1 MPSASS
7 NIPHPCNCPLCFL
20 LLDDIL
26 LLSLLLFFQYLFN
39 RLRYDMSTPFLLLF
53 LLSLHST
60 SAQELSRTISTAWG
74 VVVGELVS
82 PGTNDLPPVTQ
93 YLGIPYGS
101 APVADNRFNY
111 VKSAPKW
118 THSTKETKVLSPSC
132 VQTQLPELS
141 ETKAMKLMS
150 SQRFDFV
157 HRLLPKLKMQ
167 SEDCLYM
174 NVFVPERLHSMS
186 KLSVMVI
193 VHGDEYGWGSGGP
206 FNGTTLASFGQI
218 IVVTLNYRLG
228 PFGFLGRCESSSC
241 RGNEGMSD
249 LISALTMLKSTAADF
264 GGDATSVTLMGW
276 GSGAALVSLLM
287 ASPITNPSDRLFK
300 RAILLDGTALSPWAM
315 AEDPQGAFLDLAEKL
330 NCVTEESK
338 KSPSALFNGGINQVI
353 KCLQD
358 HSAENITRTV
368 HSIHSPS
375 FLSSFAP
382 IVDGQFVPNKPSVL
396 FTPQYGNLF
405 RDIDLM
411 VGTASFPSHHMMGD
425 EELKN
430 GMSAEKRNK
439 MIRTLVRNLYKFHR
453 NEIMAAILNEYTDW
467 TNPKESSRALR
478 DSILS
483 ILSDSLFVAP
493 LIRTLRAH
501 SSDETSR
508 NSKTFFFHFAHETRS
523 WSAEQ
528 ANSGIRGSFS
538 GDHIPYILGYPLSRK
553 DNDEKLYY
561 GFDADD
567 RGLSRVMMN
576 FVSNFVKSGDPQMPT
591 KMSKQSGMEENFARI
606 AWPQYNQMNREAY
619 LEIGANRENP
629 ALVKNYYRN
638 AHVGF
643 WSGLVP
649 QLHAAGKEGVTV
661 PEEHHFLPDYFKTDS
676 FYGHIRPFGGRANL
690 PIPPPPMPPTPPP
703 IVKNPTPSPSSPS
716 SLSPPSS
723 PVYSSYSTMLSL
735 TVAVGCGLLA
745 LNICVFFGMYRTC
758 MNNSRGKKKL
768 QLQYQTYSA
777 NHGQNPDVQYSI
789 NSPLALPPPPPSS
802 NHSQSL
808 MDDVLPPTINGIIC
822 GSLPRSNANAHYSRG
837 TASSHVYT
845 SSLPLHHHHHEQEP
859 LLSASQK
866 TSIAGIRAGVS
877 PTCPRHGRTAI
888 ANAAASRGNSLA
900 SGTLGGSTIGRDPL
914 GSLPPSSV
922 PIEEIQV

>member
-1 MPSASS
+1 SG
-7 NIPHPCNCPLCFL
+7 
-20 LLDDIL
+20 
-26 LLSLLLFFQYLFN
+26 
-39 RLRYDMSTPFLLLF
+39 
-53 LLSLHST
+53 
-60 SAQELSRTISTAWG
+60 QELSRTVNTGWG

-101 APVADNRFNY
+101 APVASDRFNM

-118 THSTKETKVLSPSC
+118 THSTKETKTLSPSC
-132 VQTQLPELS
+132 VQTGLPELS
-141 ETKAMKLMS
+141 ETKAMKMMS

-157 HRLLPKLKMQ
+157 HRLLPKLKIQ

-174 NVFVPERLHSMS
+174 NIFVPERLQSMS
-186 KLSVMVI
+186 KLSVLVI

-206 FNGTTLASFGQI
+206 FNGTTLASYGQI

-228 PFGFLGRCESSSC
+228 AFGFLGRCESSSC

-249 LISALTMLKSTAADF
+249 LVSALTMLKSTAGDF
-264 GGDATSVTLMGW
+264 GGDQTSITLLGW
-276 GSGAALVSLLM
+276 GSGASLVSLLM
-287 ASPITNPSDRLFK
+287 ASPITNPKDRLFK

-338 KSPSALFNGGINQVI
+338 KTPSALYNGGIDQVI
-353 KCLQD
+353 RCMQD
-358 HSAENITRTV
+358 HSAENITRV
-368 HSIHSPS
+368 AHSIQAPS

-382 IVDGQFVPNKPSVL
+382 IIDGQFVPNKPSVL
-396 FTPQYGNLF
+396 FSPQYGNLF
-405 RDIDLM
+405 REVDLM

-430 GMSAEKRNK
+430 GISQEKRNK
-439 MIRTLVRNLYKFHR
+439 IIRTLVRNLYKFHR
-453 NEIMAAILNEYTDW
+453 NEIMAAIMNEYTDW

-478 DSILS
+478 DAVLS
-483 ILSDSLFVAP
+483 ILSDSLFVSP

-508 NSKTFFFHFAHETRS
+508 NSKTFFFHFGHETRS

-553 DNDEKLYY
+553 DNDENLYY
-561 GFDADD
+561 GFDSDD

-576 FVSNFVKSGDPQMPT
+576 YVSNFVKSGDPQMPT
-591 KMSKQSGMEENFARI
+591 KMSKQSGMEETFARV

-619 LEIGANRENP
+619 LEIGVSRDNP

-661 PEEHHFLPDYFKTDS
+661 PEEHHFLPEYFKADS
-676 FYGHIRPFGGRANL
+676 FYGRVRPFGGRSNM
-690 PIPPPPMPPTPPP
+690 PIPPPPMPPTPPTM
-703 IVKNPTPSPSSPS
+703 VKPPQPTPSSSS
-716 SLSPPSS
+716 SDPPSS
-723 PVYSSYSTMLSL
+723 STVASSYSTMLSL
-735 TVAVGCGLLA
+735 TVAIGCGLLA
-745 LNICVFFGMYRTC
+745 LNICVFFGMYRGC
-758 MNNSRGKKKL
+758 MQKRAGKKKL

-777 NHGQNPDVQYSI
+777 NHGHNPDVQYSI

-822 GSLPRSNANAHYSRG
+822 GSLPRSNGNSHYSRG
-837 TASSHVYT
+837 TVSSHTYT
-845 SSLPLHHHHHEQEP
+845 TSLPHHQQHQHHHHEQPHHKSIQEP

-900 SGTLGGSTIGRDPL
+900 SGVTLGGSTMGRDHM
-914 GSLPPSSV
+914 GSLPPSNI
-922 PIEEIQV
+922 PIEEIQSFLAHPIAQFVRLLIE